1 MSNSQRATNQPDRN
15 RLISGPLVVL
25 AVAPFITTLAFRFV
39 YDDTTIVRGNP
50 QIHGWASLLTL
61 WAKPYWGPDGGGSL
75 SGLYRPLY
83 MSLIAVVWNGT
94 NHAPIWFHLLVVALH
109 ALATLLLFRLLARG
123 VSVTAATIAA
133 AWFAVQPIHVEA
145 VASIANGSEIAVML
159 FTGALALLLARH
171 AVDDKEPGWRPA
183 ALAGLLYFAACST
196 KESGFVAPLVAG
208 CFAWAWSRCAPRTV
222 RLADALR
229 RWRRVVIACGI
240 ALVAVVLARI
250 VVLGA
255 FAPKTMVSPGLDDL
269 SPMQR
274 IWAMLS
280 LGPVVGRL
288 LFWPTQLNPHY
299 GPSYIAGKSGP
310 TLAAALTILIVVVA
324 AVLSIRRVRR
334 GDGRLFAAVAWT
346 LIALLPASNLLSAT
360 GQILAERT
368 LYGASAGVAMLVALG
383 ADLVLARAAVST
395 GRASRSDRA
404 LVGAAALLVIC
415 ILALTTWAAVRPWRG
430 HNALFHQMIA
440 ADSASYR
447 GHWLLGLDAR
457 SRGDTTRALESL
469 GEAYRLF
476 PRDRQLLIDY
486 SETLMQHGQPRE
498 AAAVARGLMAWPEL
512 RRRPEA
518 VSLYLSAVERGYGR
532 DSAMATGRQLQR

>member
-1 MSNSQRATNQPDRN
+1 MRDSRPTTNQPARS
-15 RLISGPLVVL
+15 RWISPALVVL
-25 AVAPFITTLAFRFV
+25 AMAPFITTLAFRFV
-39 YDDTTIVRGNP
+39 YDDTTVVRGNP
-50 QIHGWASLLTL
+50 QIHGWTSLVTL

-83 MSLIAVVWNGT
+83 MSLIALLWNGT
-94 NHAPIWFHLLVVALH
+94 NHAPVWFHLFVVVLH
-109 ALATLLLFRLLARG
+109 ALATVLLFRLLARG
-123 VSVTAATIAA
+123 VSVTAAAIAA
-133 AWFAVQPIHVEA
+133 AWFAVHPVHVEA
-145 VASIANGSEIAVML
+145 VANIANGSEIVVML
-159 FTGALALLLARH
+159 FTGALALLLARQN
-171 AVDDKEPGWRPA
+171 ADEVEPSWTSA
-183 ALAGLLYFAACST
+183 ALVGLLYLAACST
-196 KESGFVAPLVAG
+196 KESGFVAPIVAA
-208 CFAWAWSRCAPRTV
+208 CFAWGWSPSGPRTI
-222 RLADALR
+222 RLTDALR
-229 RWRRVVIACGI
+229 RWRRVVIACGV
-240 ALVAVVLARI
+240 ALVLVVCARI
-250 VVLGA
+250 AVLGA

-274 IWAMLS
+274 MWSMLS
-280 LGPVVGRL
+280 LGPLIARL
-288 LFWPTQLNPHY
+288 LLWPTQLNPHY

-310 TLAAALTILIVVVA
+310 TLAAALTIVVVLA
-324 AVLSIRRVRR
+324 AIVLSIRRARLGDRR
-334 GDGRLFAAVAWT
+334 PLAAVAWT
-346 LIALLPASNLLSAT
+346 LIAFLPASNLLSAT

-368 LYGASAGVAMLVALG
+368 LYVASAGVAMLIALG
-383 ADLVLARAAVST
+383 ADAVLSRAAVSA
-395 GRASRSDRA
+395 GRASRADRA
-404 LVGAAALLVIC
+404 LVGAAAMLVIS
-415 ILALTTWAAVRPWRG
+415 ILALTTWTGVRPWRG

-457 SRGDTTRALESL
+457 SRGDTTGALESF

-532 DSAMATGRQLQR
+532 DSALAAGRQLQP